1 MLLGLSSRGRVD
13 PAVTVP
19 IATDAFGQFERL
31 SFVSRRR
38 ARAGLGGEH
47 RSRRH
52 SPSTDFVDY
61 RPYQPGDDFRRVDWN
76 VFGRLGSLHVKVT
89 EARESLDIVLILDCS
104 SSMAYG
110 QPDKLGFATQLVAAL
125 GYVGMAR
132 LDSVRIVCLAEQNA
146 PGPGGLLNRFG
157 RRASTPDL
165 VRQLSQV
172 APCGWLDVNAQLSTC
187 LPDAAR
193 QPLVV
198 VVSDLL
204 VRDGVSLGLTALQAR
219 QADMVVLHVVSPDE
233 VDPRLTGE
241 VELIDAETNEVLEVG
256 VSLETLSAYRARFAT
271 WLDEREAE
279 CQTRGIRYARLMTDR
294 PLASVVLDD
303 LRAAGVLR

>member
-1 MLLGLSSRGRVD
+1 
-13 PAVTVP
+13 VTVS
-19 IATDAFGQFERL
+19 IATDTFGRFDRL

-47 RSRRH
+47 RSRRR

-76 VFGRLGSLHVKVT
+76 VFGRLGSLQVKVT
-89 EARESLDIVLILDCS
+89 EARESLEVVLVLDCS
-104 SSMAYG
+104 SSMACG

-125 GYVGMAR
+125 GYVGIAR
-132 LDSVRIVCLAEQNA
+132 SDAVRIVCLTEQSA
-146 PGPGGLLNRFG
+146 AAGWSPFG
-157 RRASTPDL
+157 RRASMPDL
-165 VRQLSQV
+165 VRQLSKV
-172 APCGWLDVNAQLSTC
+172 APAGWLDVNAGLSAC
-187 LPDAAR
+187 VPAAAR

-204 VRDGVSLGLTALQAR
+204 TRAGISLGLAALQAR
-219 QADMVVLHVVSPDE
+219 QIDVVVLHVVSPDE
-233 VDPRLTGE
+233 LAPRLAGE
-241 VELIDAETNEVLEVG
+241 VELVDAETNEVLEVG

-279 CQTRGIRYARLMTDR
+279 CHARGVRYARLITDR
-294 PLASVVLDD
+294 PLASVMLDD
-303 LRAAGVLR
+303 LRRSAVLR

>member
-1 MLLGLSSRGRVD
+1 M
-13 PAVTVP
+13 TVA
-19 IATDAFGQFERL
+19 IATEAFGSFDRL

-38 ARAGLGGEH
+38 ARAGAGGEH
-47 RSRRH
+47 RSRRR

-76 VFGRLGSLHVKVT
+76 VFGRLGSLQVKVT
-89 EARESLDIVLILDCS
+89 EARERLDVVLVLDCS

-132 LDSVRIVCLAEQNA
+132 SDSVRIVCLTEQPA
-146 PGPGGLLNRFG
+146 QGGLLQSFG
-157 RRASTPDL
+157 RRTKMPDL
-165 VRQLSQV
+165 VAQLSRV
-172 APCGWLDVNAQLSTC
+172 APAGCVDVNAGLGAC
-187 LPDAAR
+187 VPDDIR

-204 VRDGVSLGLTALQAR
+204 TRDGVALGLTALQTR
-219 QADMVVLHVVSPDE
+219 QTDVVVLHVVSPDE
-233 VDPRLTGE
+233 ANPHLAGE

-279 CQTRGIRYARLMTDR
+279 CTSRGIRYARLMTDR

-303 LRAAGVLR
+303 LRRAGLLR